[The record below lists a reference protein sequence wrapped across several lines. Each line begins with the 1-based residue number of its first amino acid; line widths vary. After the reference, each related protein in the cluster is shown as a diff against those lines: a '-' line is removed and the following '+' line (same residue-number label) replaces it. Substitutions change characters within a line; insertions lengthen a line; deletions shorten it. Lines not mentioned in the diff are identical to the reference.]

1 VVGVLF
7 LRWCCARAFADLR
20 YRVVETGFQTVMLLD
35 WGVDYEPEG
44 RSKATVREEKKG
56 KEKMGIAAATPLF
69 DIVTPLPK
77 YMMIKYLL
85 LSNKTCYQDS
95 LAFVANL
102 DNIQ

>member
-1 VVGVLF
+1 MQSGVGKKNRF
-7 LRWCCARAFADLR
+7 
-20 YRVVETGFQTVMLLD
+20 
-35 WGVDYEPEG
+35 
-44 RSKATVREEKKG
+44 SKVAGGNHILNIEVREEKTG